1 MVLNNITDY
10 SVWQEVKMSS
20 EMNWCHLI
28 KTLYEEQEDTQKESI
43 THIRQNIRH
52 ALQFQ
57 NLP

>member
-1 MVLNNITDY
+1 
-10 SVWQEVKMSS
+10 MSS

-57 NLP
+57 NLPWKQSARKAFENVNWL